1 MKKRILL
8 TAGLIGIL
16 LVSAL
21 AFTGCGE
28 PEGTITVRNATTI
41 TEYTTV
47 IVIVMEGSEEV
58 VRQDVKQGG
67 ASVSFTLPVGD
78 YTFKAGNF
86 FGILGSTSMPVYNK
100 SDRKYKITN
109 NIPGQLSFVGE

>member
-8 TAGLIGIL
+8 VAGLIGIL

-28 PEGTITVRNATTI
+28 PEGTVTVTNATTL
-41 TEYTTV
+41 TEFKTL
-47 IVIVMEGSEEV
+47 IVIIKEGSEEIA
-58 VRQDVKQGG
+58 RQDVSQN

-78 YTFKAGNF
+78 YTLQVNNYLFSSVSKS
-86 FGILGSTSMPVYNK
+86 IPVYNK
-100 SDRKYKITN
+100 SDRKYRITEFLGTLI
-109 NIPGQLSFVGE
+109 IP

>member
-28 PEGTITVRNATTI
+28 PEGTVTVTNKTTL
-41 TEYTTV
+41 TEFSTI
-47 IVIVMEGSEEV
+47 IVIIKEGSEEV
-58 VRQDVKQGG
+58 ARQDVIQG
-67 ASVSFTLPVGD
+67 ASVSFTLPPGD
-78 YTFKAGNF
+78 YTLQARNYLFSFYNKD
-86 FGILGSTSMPVYNK
+86 IPVYNK
-100 SDRKYKITN
+100 SDRKYNITEFAGN
-109 NIPGQLSFVGE
+109 LLIL

>member
-8 TAGLIGIL
+8 VTGLIGIL

-28 PEGTITVRNATTI
+28 PEGTVTVTNATTDPFDAI
-41 TEYTTV
+41 
-47 IVIVMEGSEEV
+47 IVSIMNGSEEV
-58 VRQDVKQGG
+58 AHENVSRG

-78 YTFKAGNF
+78 YTLRAGTYF
-86 FGILGSTSMPVYNK
+86 TSESKNIPVYNK

-109 NIPGQLSFVGE
+109 WYGLGFLQIN

>member
-21 AFTGCGE
+21 AFTGCEE
-28 PEGTITVRNATTI
+28 PEGTVTVTNATTDPFNTLI
-41 TEYTTV
+41 VV
-47 IVIVMEGSEEV
+47 IKEGSEEV
-58 VRQDVKQGG
+58 ASEYVSQG

-78 YTFKAGNF
+78 YTLYASNF
-86 FGILGSTSMPVYNK
+86 FVEAKKDIPVYNK
-100 SDRKYKITN
+100 SDRKYNITN
-109 NIPGQLSFVGE
+109 LLGVLIIM